1 MHRFLVLT
9 AIVTLLA
16 SAPWTAS
23 AQITLI
29 DTSSTRA
36 GVRVGYGG
44 RGPDLE
50 ASIDSPLFGD
60 AIRFRG
66 GVGSGHWVSEFD
78 QRPPAGTDPKVT
90 RFAASGILFLR
101 RHQTADYLRP
111 YVGLGIAAYLPRGV
125 DMNIQRGMRLIVGME
140 GSGDRWTVGPEVELD
155 LPGQQGPSVADDLL
169 LTARIGIAI
178 RRRF

>member
-1 MHRFLVLT
+1 MRFLVST
-9 AIVTLLA
+9 AIVTLLG
-16 SAPWTAS
+16 SVPGTAS
-23 AQITLI
+23 AQITVI

-36 GVRVGYGG
+36 GVRVGYAG

-50 ASIDSPLFGD
+50 ASIESPLFGD
-60 AIRFRG
+60 AVRFRG
-66 GVGSGHWVSEFD
+66 GVGTGHWVSEFG

-90 RFAASGILFLR
+90 RLAASGILFLR
-101 RHQTADYLRP
+101 RHPMTDYIRP

-125 DMNIQRGMRLIVGME
+125 DMNIQRGVRLIVGME
-140 GSGDRWTVGPEVELD
+140 GSGDRWTLGPEVELD
-155 LPGQQGPSVADDLL
+155 LPNQQGPSVADDLL